1 MVHTAAHRAPA
12 SVLVLMVAAAAA
24 GIVLRAVALWS
35 LGVLDGDEAVWGLM
49 ARHALN
55 GELTTFYWGQG
66 YGGTQEVLLTAPL
79 FAVFGTSVI
88 AMRVVPIALTA
99 AAAVLVWRIGR
110 RTIGEPAAAIAAAL
124 FWVWPPYLIWK
135 SDRAHGFYGSGLVLT
150 ALLLLLVLRLI
161 ERRSRRDTALL
172 GLVIGLAWWQT
183 PQVVPVALPA
193 LVFLAVRRPQAYRDA
208 WWAVPAAVI
217 GALPWIFSN
226 VQHYW
231 WSFHIDA
238 GDTPYGTRLRG
249 FFSATLPMAMG
260 LRIPFTSDWLLGRAF
275 SAIVYAGVV
284 MALAIVLWRK
294 RKENVCLLF
303 AVAVAYPF
311 LYAISPATWL
321 VDEPR
326 YVVLL
331 LPVLVLLL
339 AQALTTVRRGALAV
353 AAASAISLFVLLHLA
368 SSTEYERRADGLFIP
383 SDFTS
388 LIAGLD
394 RRGIDRVFSS
404 YWIAYRLNFETRE
417 RLIAAEALLHTLYV
431 NDGRVVP
438 QVPTR
443 PNDNHHRPYD
453 TAVRSSPNPAWVLLP
468 GTADETRARPL
479 LERTGYVRTLVAGFA
494 VYEQMFVPRS
504 KRLSG
509 LRHNR
514 PSRTRP
520 RTRPPQNS
528 RSAHSGHQSPI
539 AGGSSSNGSSTR

>member
-1 MVHTAAHRAPA
+1 M
-12 SVLVLMVAAAAA
+12 LVLLVAAATA
-24 GIVLRAVALWS
+24 GIVLRAVVLSS

-49 ARHALN
+49 ARHALD

-150 ALLLLLVLRLI
+150 GLLLLLVLRLI

-208 WWAVPAAVI
+208 WWAVPAALI
-217 GALPWIFSN
+217 GALPWILSN
-226 VQHYW
+226 VQHSW
-231 WSFHIDA
+231 WSFDIDT
-238 GDTPYGTRLRG
+238 GDAAYATRLRG
-249 FFSATLPMAMG
+249 FFSATLPMAIG
-260 LRIPFTSDWLLGRAF
+260 LRIPFTSDWLLGPAL
-275 SAIVYAGVV
+275 SAVVYAGLVT
-284 MALAIVLWRK
+284 ALAVVAWRK
-294 RKENVCLLF
+294 RKENIGLLF

-311 LYAISPATWL
+311 LYAISPGTWL

-339 AQALTTVRRGALAV
+339 AQALTTLRRGALAL
-353 AAASAISLFVLLHLA
+353 AAASATSLFVLLHVA
-368 SSTEYERRADGLFIP
+368 SSNEYERRADGLFIP
-383 SDFTS
+383 SDFTP

-394 RRGIDRVFSS
+394 RRGIDRVFTG
-404 YWIAYRLNFETRE
+404 YWIAYRLNFESRE
-417 RLIAAEALLHTLYV
+417 RLIAAEASLHRLSV
-431 NDGRVVP
+431 DDGRVVP

-443 PNDNHHRPYD
+443 PDDNRHRPYD
-453 TAVRSSPNPAWVLLP
+453 TTVRSSPNPAWVLLP
-468 GTADETRARPL
+468 GTADDTRARPL
-479 LERTGYVRTLVAGFA
+479 LERTGYVRSLVGGFA
-494 VYEQMFVPRS
+494 VYEQVPV
-504 KRLSG
+504 
-509 LRHNR
+509 RH
-514 PSRTRP
+514 
-520 RTRPPQNS
+520 
-528 RSAHSGHQSPI
+528 
-539 AGGSSSNGSSTR
+539 STR